1 MRTIGLIPRLGKGD
15 ALSLARELSSFLSS
29 RGYEP
34 LIEAEGCSG
43 AAGVPPGAGAELA
56 ARADLL
62 VALGGDGTL
71 IHAAGLLRGREV
83 PILGVNLGTL
93 GFLTEVARDHALPML
108 EQALAGSLPV
118 SRRLMLEVEVR
129 NDGNRLLSGLCLND
143 VVVSKNAL
151 SRLARLEAF
160 VDGQLAAIYEADG
173 LIVSTPTGSTAHSLS
188 AGGPTVSPP
197 PAARRAGGWG
207 GGPRCPS
214 ASASRARARCS
225 SPSTARSAGPWAR
238 ATRWRCSAR
247 RTGCSFCATR
257 RSTRSRSCAR
267 SSAGAS
273 GSCSVPRPAAATA
286 PPSGRAASGPRS
298 PPASRDRPAPGR

>member
-34 LIEAEGCSG
+34 LIEAEGCSR
-43 AAGVPPGAGAELA
+43 AAGVPSAPGAELA

-83 PILGVNLGTL
+83 PILGINLGTL

-173 LIVSTPTGSTAHSLS
+173 LIVATPTGSTAYSLS
-188 AGGPTVSPP
+188 AGGPIVYPTLEAVLLTPICP
-197 PAARRAGGWG
+197 HTLTQRPLVLPAALPLRVRL
-207 GGPRCPS
+207 
-214 ASASRARARCS
+214 
-225 SPSTARSAGPWAR
+225 
-238 ATRWRCSAR
+238 ATPGEMFV
-247 RTGCSFCATR
+247 TLD
-257 RSTRSRSCAR
+257 
-267 SSAGAS
+267 GA
-273 GSCSVPRPAAATA
+273 V
-286 PPSGRAASGPRS
+286 GRALREGDEVAVQR
-298 PPASRDRPAPGR
+298 APNRLLLLRNPQVDPFSILREKLRWGQR

>member
-34 LIEAEGCSG
+34 LIEAEGCSR
-43 AAGVPPGAGAELA
+43 AAGVPSAPGAELA

-93 GFLTEVARDHALPML
+93 GFLTEVARDNVLPML

-160 VDGQLAAIYEADG
+160 VDGQLAAVYEADG
-173 LIVSTPTGSTAHSLS
+173 LIVATPTGSTAYSLS
-188 AGGPTVSPP
+188 AGGPIVYPTLEAVLLTPICP
-197 PAARRAGGWG
+197 HTLTQRPLVLPAALPLRVRL
-207 GGPRCPS
+207 
-214 ASASRARARCS
+214 AS
-225 SPSTARSAGPWAR
+225 PGEMFVTLD
-238 ATRWRCSAR
+238 
-247 RTGCSFCATR
+247 
-257 RSTRSRSCAR
+257 
-267 SSAGAS
+267 GA
-273 GSCSVPRPAAATA
+273 V
-286 PPSGRAASGPRS
+286 GRALREGDEVAVQR
-298 PPASRDRPAPGR
+298 APNRLLLLRNPQVDPFSILREKLSWGQR

>member
-15 ALSLARELSSFLSS
+15 ALSLACELSSFLSS

-43 AAGVPPGAGAELA
+43 AAGVSSVPGAELA

-173 LIVSTPTGSTAHSLS
+173 LIVSTPTGSTAYSLS
-188 AGGPTVSPP
+188 AGGPIVYPTLEAVLLTPICP
-197 PAARRAGGWG
+197 HTLTQRPLVLPAALPLRVRLASPGEMFVTLDGAVGRGLREGDEVAVQRAPNRLLLLRNPQVDPFSILREKLRWG
-207 GGPRCPS
+207 QR
-214 ASASRARARCS
+214 
-225 SPSTARSAGPWAR
+225 
-238 ATRWRCSAR
+238 
-247 RTGCSFCATR
+247 
-257 RSTRSRSCAR
+257 
-267 SSAGAS
+267 
-273 GSCSVPRPAAATA
+273 
-286 PPSGRAASGPRS
+286 
-298 PPASRDRPAPGR
+298 

>member
-34 LIEAEGCSG
+34 LIEAEGCSR
-43 AAGVPPGAGAELA
+43 AAGVPSAPGAELA

-83 PILGVNLGTL
+83 PILGINLGTL

-173 LIVSTPTGSTAHSLS
+173 LIVATPTGSTAYSLS
-188 AGGPTVSPP
+188 AGGPIVYPTLEAVLLTPICP
-197 PAARRAGGWG
+197 HTLTQRPLVLPAALPLRVRL
-207 GGPRCPS
+207 
-214 ASASRARARCS
+214 
-225 SPSTARSAGPWAR
+225 
-238 ATRWRCSAR
+238 ATPGEMFV
-247 RTGCSFCATR
+247 TLD
-257 RSTRSRSCAR
+257 
-267 SSAGAS
+267 GA
-273 GSCSVPRPAAATA
+273 V
-286 PPSGRAASGPRS
+286 GRALREGDEVAVQR
-298 PPASRDRPAPGR
+298 APNRLLLLRNPQVDPFSILREKLSWGQR